1 MPTNID
7 NGIRQL
13 LSKSRWYNCHN
24 SFSIQAHL
32 KTKEISSR
40 IFLYV
45 WTSTADISH
54 KQKAIVFGNLWYFL
68 SKPETLEL
76 QFFFL
81 FFFEEHSTARW
92 THGKPTT
99 AWLWSPL
106 FPKLMFWNVLLA
118 ADYQV
123 SLVGDRDTL
132 PTWPERK
139 YTHGNECVRVS
150 RDFCAREREGGD
162 EWLGWIALNKQT
174 HHDGGFFFSRG
185 SLEYSMQRCNSEN
198 KCMGKNEHVNK
209 WYTIYTRDKTATTY
223 IVNFFLNINIVQ
235 SVNALTGPDRDK
247 ARTLAVSSCPL
258 KKCWTAV
265 GRLTALFLGSGS
277 SSFF

>member
-1 MPTNID
+1 MDTWQTHYSLAVVSTIPKAD
-7 NGIRQL
+7 VLERA
-13 LSKSRWYNCHN
+13 SRCWLPSEPCGGPWHA
-24 SFSIQAHL
+24 AHL
-32 KTKEISSR
+32 AGEKIHTWEWVCACLEG
-40 IFLYV
+40 FL
-45 WTSTADISH
+45 
-54 KQKAIVFGNLWYFL
+54 
-68 SKPETLEL
+68 
-76 QFFFL
+76 
-81 FFFEEHSTARW
+81 
-92 THGKPTT
+92 
-99 AWLWSPL
+99 
-106 FPKLMFWNVLLA
+106 
-118 ADYQV
+118 
-123 SLVGDRDTL
+123 
-132 PTWPERK
+132 
-139 YTHGNECVRVS
+139 
-150 RDFCAREREGGD
+150 RERARGGD

>member
-1 MPTNID
+1 MCEHLPLTSHTNKKLLCL
-7 NGIRQL
+7 GI
-13 LSKSRWYNCHN
+13 YD
-24 SFSIQAHL
+24 
-32 KTKEISSR
+32 
-40 IFLYV
+40 IFLASQRPWSY
-45 WTSTADISH
+45 S
-54 KQKAIVFGNLWYFL
+54 
-68 SKPETLEL
+68 
-76 QFFFL
+76 FFFL

-174 HHDGGFFFSRG
+174 HHDGGFFFFPRFIRIQYA
-185 SLEYSMQRCNSEN
+185 E
-198 KCMGKNEHVNK
+198 
-209 WYTIYTRDKTATTY
+209 
-223 IVNFFLNINIVQ
+223 VQ
-235 SVNALTGPDRDK
+235 Q
-247 ARTLAVSSCPL
+247 
-258 KKCWTAV
+258 
-265 GRLTALFLGSGS
+265 
-277 SSFF
+277 